1 MIKVEYTGDY
11 NEDGTPTRQ
20 INSDDMQIM
29 EMDPDLMGGLTQQ
42 WATRTLI

>member
-29 EMDPDLMGGLTQQ
+29 EMDPDLMGGFNT
-42 WATRTLI
+42 TVGYKNLI